1 MSRKRKL
8 TLIIVMLLSMS
19 IFVTN
24 VMGLITAVRADE
36 LGGFTEE
43 FNDNGV
49 PDAGGDSGQEGG
61 YDPEEELRRQAEE
74 AERQRQAEAD
84 L

>member
-1 MSRKRKL
+1 MSRKRKF

-36 LGGFTEE
+36 LGEFTE
-43 FNDNGV
+43 
-49 PDAGGDSGQEGG
+49 
-61 YDPEEELRRQAEE
+61 
-74 AERQRQAEAD
+74 
-84 L
+84 